1 MRRKLIHLF
10 CALLLCTYTA
20 ALPALAEESA
30 PAATEKQ
37 EATKGAAEQSGPDEK
52 LIDFTNPEE
61 ALNPD
66 KYLELMELGKDW
78 LIAHGPGII
87 VGLVILILGRW
98 LAMWFAAIGRKA
110 MIKGS
115 IDKTLARFLSKLIYY
130 ALLAAVVI
138 AAADQVGI
146 KTTSFVAIFGAAG
159 LAIGLALK
167 DSLGNF
173 ASGVMLILFQPFKV
187 DDYVT
192 AGGVSGTVEQI
203 DIFST
208 VLKTP
213 DNQKIIVPN
222 SSITADVITNVNAES
237 TRRVDLVI
245 GIGYDDDIREAKT
258 TLENLVLSDS
268 RILQDPAPQIAV
280 AELADSSV
288 NLVVRPWVK
297 TEDYWDVRL
306 ELTEKIKL
314 TFDEK
319 GISFPY
325 PQQDVHMHQIVST

>member
-1 MRRKLIHLF
+1 MGDDITMKLLHILLTVLF
-10 CALLLCTYTA
+10 FSYN
-20 ALPALAEESA
+20 ALPALAEETV
-30 PAATEKQ
+30 PAAETKEAAQAAPEVTETDK
-37 EATKGAAEQSGPDEK
+37 K
-52 LIDFTNPEE
+52 LIDLSNPEE

-78 LIAHGPGII
+78 LITHGPGIVI
-87 VGLVILILGRW
+87 GIIILIVGRW

-110 MIKGS
+110 MTRGN
-115 IDKTLARFLSKLIYY
+115 IDETLARFLSKLIYY

-173 ASGVMLILFQPFKV
+173 ASGVMLILFRPFKV
-187 DDYVT
+187 GDYVT
-192 AGGVSGTVEQI
+192 AGGVSGTVQQI

-208 VLKTP
+208 VLTTP

-222 SSITADVITNVNAES
+222 GSITADVITNVNAET
-237 TRRVDLVI
+237 TRRIDLVI
-245 GIGYDDDIREAKT
+245 GIGYDDDIREAKS
-258 TLENLVLSDS
+258 TLENLVQDDP
-268 RILQDPAPQIAV
+268 RILTDPAPNIAV

-288 NLVVRPWVK
+288 NLIVRPWVN
-297 TEDYWDVRL
+297 TEDYWNVRL

-319 GISFPY
+319 GISFPF
-325 PQQDVHMHQIVST
+325 PQQEVHMRQVP